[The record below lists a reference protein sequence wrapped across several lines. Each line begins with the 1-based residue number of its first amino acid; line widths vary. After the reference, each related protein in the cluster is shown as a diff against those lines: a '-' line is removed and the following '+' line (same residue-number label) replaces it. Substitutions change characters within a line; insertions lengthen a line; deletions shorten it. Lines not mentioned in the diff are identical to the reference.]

1 MIVGLYAVGQNGEF
15 GFNNRLPWGSFPEE
29 LAAFNAILEAN
40 KGNHILVGYKTWTTL
55 PASVKKRLA
64 ELNYNVFVYGERK
77 TSELLEL
84 NKLSGI
90 TVITKLDYSFKDFL
104 KDSLALVIG
113 GASLLE
119 ECLDQGILD
128 GCYISTIRRKD
139 PVNSIFLCDTKL
151 PPSLWDEDDMPP
163 ATVFLAASGENET
176 LAFVQEY
183 HYFGTV

>member
-1 MIVGLYAVGQNGEF
+1 M
-15 GFNNRLPWGSFPEE
+15 
-29 LAAFNAILEAN
+29 
-40 KGNHILVGYKTWTTL
+40 
-55 PASVKKRLA
+55 
-64 ELNYNVFVYGERK
+64 
-77 TSELLEL
+77 EL

-128 GCYISTIRRKD
+128 GCYISTIRRKE
-139 PVNSIFLCDTKL
+139 PVNNGFLCDTKL
-151 PPSLWDEDDMPP
+151 PPSLWNEDDMPP
-163 ATVFLAASGENET
+163 ATVFVVASGENEN
-176 LAFVQEY
+176 LSFVQEY

>member
-29 LAAFNAILEAN
+29 LAAFNKILEVN

-55 PASVKKRLA
+55 PTSVKKRLA
-64 ELNYNVFVYGERK
+64 ELNYNIFVYAQRR

-84 NKLSGI
+84 NELSGI
-90 TVITKLDYSFKDFL
+90 TVITKLDYSLKDFL
-104 KDSLALVIG
+104 KDSLAIVIG

-128 GCYISTIRRKD
+128 GCYISTVRNKD
-139 PVNSIFLCDTKL
+139 PGNMELVCDTVL
-151 PPSLWDEDDMPP
+151 PSSLWNEDDMPP